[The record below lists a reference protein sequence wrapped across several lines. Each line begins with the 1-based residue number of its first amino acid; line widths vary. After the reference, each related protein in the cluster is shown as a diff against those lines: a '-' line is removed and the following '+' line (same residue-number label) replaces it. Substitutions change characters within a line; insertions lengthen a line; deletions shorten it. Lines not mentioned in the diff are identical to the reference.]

1 MIQQNYRFWTCPA
14 CVHVR
19 ELNREKMSNRCQLI
33 DQGGA
38 PIDGKRWEY
47 EDGDL
52 CPAFESNTKHQA
64 IVAVQSCD

>member
-1 MIQQNYRFWTCPA
+1 
-14 CVHVR
+14 
-19 ELNREKMSNRCQLI
+19 MSNRCQLI

-52 CPAFESNTKHQA
+52 CPAFESNTKHPAMVGNAEQ
-64 IVAVQSCD
+64 